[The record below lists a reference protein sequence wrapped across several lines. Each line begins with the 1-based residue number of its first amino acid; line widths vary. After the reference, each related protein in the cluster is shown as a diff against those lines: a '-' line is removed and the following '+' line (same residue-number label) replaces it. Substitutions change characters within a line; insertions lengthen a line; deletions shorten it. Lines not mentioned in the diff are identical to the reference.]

1 MTSLPESATVSVIG
15 AGTMGAGIAQVAAAH
30 GHRVLLFDADE
41 TAVSKGLAGIER
53 FLDRSVEKGRLDV
66 PGKAAILGR
75 IKPVAALADL
85 APSDLAIEAIVERLD
100 VKQAVFA
107 ELEGI
112 VSDNCILASNT
123 SSLSITAMGAALE
136 RPERL
141 VGMHFFNP
149 APLMRLVEIVTG
161 LATSEEVRTAAFDTA
176 AAWGKTPVIA
186 KSTPGFIAN
195 RINRPFYGESLRL
208 LEEGA
213 ADAATID
220 AIMRD
225 CGGFRMGPFQ
235 LMDLVGNDVN
245 LAVTRS
251 IWKAFHY
258 DPRYCPSLMQEEL
271 VAAGR
276 YGRKTGRGWYRYGE
290 SAENP
295 APAAAPQGPR
305 PKRVRVAGVSAYS
318 TAGPASLQALVALA
332 YLAHKAGIEVDADW
346 SESDF
351 APPGW
356 DGDEPAGHYFRP
368 AGRRDGPPPLED
380 VGGEA
385 VLVTTP
391 DEEEDEDEDKE
402 DWGPEPDE
410 LHDPF
415 DADYSDAGIFLNDVV
430 LRPAII
436 QKPAR
441 FDEDDMWEDDD
452 PPTVWFDLCL
462 DYSVSPRIVIGV
474 ADDTPRSA
482 VLAAAGFFQALGKE
496 VTVVGDVHGLVLTR
510 IVAMLA
516 NEAAEAVYTG
526 VCDADSADAAML
538 HGLNYPR
545 GPVNWALSIGFPSVV
560 CLLDDLYDVYGDPR
574 YRVSRGFQRM
584 GQQMRGDAPR

>member
-41 TAVSKGLAGIER
+41 TAVAKGLAGIGR
-53 FLDRSVEKGRLDV
+53 FLDRSVEKGRLDA
-66 PGKAAILGR
+66 PGKASILGR
-75 IKPVAALADL
+75 IEPVAALAGL
-85 APSDLAIEAIVERLD
+85 APSNLAIEAIVERLD

-107 ELEGI
+107 ELESI
-112 VSDNCILASNT
+112 VPDDCILASNT
-123 SSLSITAMGAALE
+123 SSLSVTAMGAALK
-136 RPERL
+136 RPDRL

-161 LATSEEVRTAAFDTA
+161 LATSEEACTTAFDTA

-251 IWKAFHY
+251 IWEAFHY

-276 YGRKTGRGWYRYGE
+276 YGRKTGQGWFRYGE
-290 SAENP
+290 GVENP
-295 APAAAPQGPR
+295 APVAAPRGPK
-305 PKRVRVAGVSAYS
+305 PKRVRVTGVSAWS
-318 TAGPASLQALVALA
+318 KAGPASLEALAVLA

-356 DGDEPAGHYFRP
+356 YGKEPAGHYFRP
-368 AGRRDGPPPLED
+368 AGRRDSPPAAEES
-380 VGGEA
+380 GGQA
-385 VLVTTP
+385 VLAPMP
-391 DEEEDEDEDKE
+391 DVNEEN
-402 DWGPEPDE
+402 WGPEPDE
-410 LHDPF
+410 SDDPF
-415 DADYSDAGIFLNDVV
+415 DADFSDAGIYLNDVV

-436 QKPAR
+436 RNSAR

-452 PPTVWFDLCL
+452 HPTVWFDLCL
-462 DYSVSPRIVIGV
+462 DYSASPRIVIG
-474 ADDTPRSA
+474 ATNDTPRGA
-482 VLAAAGFFQALGKE
+482 ILAAAGFFQALGKE
-496 VTVVGDVHGLVLTR
+496 VTVVDDVPGLVLAR
-510 IVAMLA
+510 IVAMIA
-516 NEAAEAVYTG
+516 NEAAEAVYAG
-526 VCDADSADAAML
+526 VCNSDGADAAML
-538 HGLNYPR
+538 YGLNYPV
-545 GPVNWALSIGFPSVV
+545 GPLAWALSIGHAAVV
-560 CLLDDLYDVYGDPR
+560 NLLDDLFDAYKDPR
-574 YRVSRGFQRM
+574 YRPSRGFVRLAQELRE
-584 GQQMRGDAPR
+584 RSTL